1 MQADAIRSEVILTLR
16 RHFKVDLDV
25 ILFAH
30 ADLRLGSD
38 PVIPDT
44 LPTTKSPHVRVEIEA
59 LLKQGVL
66 KAAAASADPDADKH
80 IRVTESRR
88 GDSTTI
94 EPRGLAPVS
103 MKTKL
108 LERALSRVKLSVTRD
123 EALRLVWRAL
133 TRYKALGLWNTM
145 SAAVPPDIY
154 LRLSPYGA
162 VEAFASLFNVALPTY
177 YGLFP
182 DIEQAFGC
190 IGNFFS
196 MRAESAPRVLVCN
209 PPYMPFIMNAFAVK
223 AIELLDGTQ
232 TTLLAILPA
241 FETADRSKLNASGRC
256 GKRYP
261 VDYITDTDTKL
272 LKDSRYK
279 RWCGLYCKESFRFVE
294 STQGVEMDMTSAMVI
309 VLSSQARMDP
319 TVAQIWLLLPD
330 ADAECSE
337 GNRAV
342 AMYIEL
348 LKSDA

>member
-44 LPTTKSPHVRVEIEA
+44 LPTTKSPRVRVKIEA
-59 LLKQGVL
+59 LLKQGIQR
-66 KAAAASADPDADKH
+66 AAVASANPDADKH
-80 IRVTESRR
+80 IRVTEVRR
-88 GDSTTI
+88 GDSTAI
-94 EPRGLAPVS
+94 EPRGLTPVS
-103 MKTKL
+103 IKTNVL
-108 LERALSRVKLSVTRD
+108 DRVMSRVKSSVKRD
-123 EALRLVWRAL
+123 DAIRLVWRAL

-196 MRAESAPRVLVCN
+196 MSSESAPSMLVCN

-241 FETADRSKLNASGRC
+241 FETADRAKLNASGRC
-256 GKRYP
+256 ANQYP
-261 VDYITDTDTKL
+261 VDYVTDTDTKL

-294 STQGVEMDMTSAMVI
+294 STQGVEMAMTSAMVI

-319 TVAQIWLLLPD
+319 TVAQIRQLLPP
-330 ADAECSE
+330 ADTECSE

-342 AMYIEL
+342 AIYIDL
-348 LKSDA
+348 LKSGA